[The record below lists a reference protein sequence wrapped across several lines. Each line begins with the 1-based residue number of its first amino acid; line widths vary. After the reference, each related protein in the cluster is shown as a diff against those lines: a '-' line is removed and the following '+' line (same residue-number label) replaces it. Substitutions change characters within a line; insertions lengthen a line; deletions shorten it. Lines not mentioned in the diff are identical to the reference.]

1 MSQIA
6 AMDIGS
12 TKVVVALAD
21 VEESGLLRVLAVGSA
36 PNDGVRN
43 GTVVDIETT
52 AQAILQAVRQCEQM
66 ADRKL
71 ESVVLGV
78 TGEHISGTRSPGIVP
93 IVPPGRTI
101 SSEDVHRVITHSKQ
115 IPIPAERQLLHVVPV
130 SFKVDGQAGV
140 TKPVGM
146 NGERLEVE
154 AYLVTGLKSHILNL
168 ERCVNR
174 AQIEVEEV
182 VLQPLA
188 TSESVTAASDR
199 QAGCAVVDIGGYST
213 DVAVFR
219 QGGITNSCIVP
230 VGGAH
235 VTGDLVKL
243 LKTTPE
249 EAERL
254 KLQSGS
260 CVPSDAGEKEA
271 VPVRQ
276 IGAEKPR
283 PMARRVFCE
292 IIEAR
297 VEENLMLVRDWI
309 EKVASLVEL
318 NAGVV
323 ITGGGAAL
331 TGMDRLAARI
341 FGEAPIRVAKPTPL
355 HGLGDVMS
363 GYEHAAI
370 VGLLKYAQR
379 SAAARQESQEVT
391 RFRRLISTLGSVFG
405 SKGREDIP

>member
-1 MSQIA
+1 MSQVA

-21 VEESGLLRVLAVGSA
+21 VEETGLLRVLAVGSA
-36 PNDGVRN
+36 PNEGVRS

-71 ESVVLGV
+71 DSVVLGV

-93 IVPPGRTI
+93 IVPAGRTI
-101 SSEDVHRVITHSKQ
+101 TSEDVHRVITHSKQ

-188 TSESVTAASDR
+188 TSESVIAPSDR
-199 QAGCAVVDIGGYST
+199 QAGCVVVDIGGYST

-219 QGGITNSCIVP
+219 QGGITNSSIVP
-230 VGGAH
+230 VGGSH
-235 VTGDLVKL
+235 ITGDLVKL

-254 KLQSGS
+254 KLQFGS
-260 CVPSDAGEKEA
+260 CIPSDSGEKEA
-271 VPVRQ
+271 VLVRQ
-276 IGAEKPR
+276 IGMEKPR

-297 VEENLMLVRDWI
+297 AEENLTLIRDWI
-309 EKVASLVEL
+309 QKVASWEDL

-323 ITGGGAAL
+323 LTGGGAAL
-331 TGMDRLAARI
+331 TGLDRLAARV
-341 FGEAPIRVAKPTPL
+341 FSDVPIRVAKPTPL
-355 HGLGDVMS
+355 HGLGDVVS
-363 GYEHAAI
+363 GFEHAAI
-370 VGLLKYAQR
+370 VGLLKHAQR
-379 SAAARQESQEVT
+379 NALAQQEGPEAKGI
-391 RFRRLISTLGSVFG
+391 RRLMNTIGSVFG

>member
-1 MSQIA
+1 MSQVA

-36 PNDGVRN
+36 QNDGVRN

-71 ESVVLGV
+71 ENVVLGI

-101 SSEDVHRVITHSKQ
+101 TSEDVHRVITHSKQ

-130 SFKVDGQAGV
+130 SFKVDGQPGV

-154 AYLVTGLKSHILNL
+154 AYLVTGLKSHILNI

-188 TSESVTAASDR
+188 TSEAVTAPSDR
-199 QAGCAVVDIGGYST
+199 QAGCAVLDIGGYST

-219 QGGITNSCIVP
+219 DGGVISSHIVP
-230 VGGAH
+230 IGGAH
-235 VTGDLVKL
+235 VTNDLVKL

-249 EAERL
+249 EAEGL
-254 KLQSGS
+254 KLRSGS
-260 CVPSDAGEKEA
+260 CVPTDAGEKEA
-271 VPVRQ
+271 VLVRQ
-276 IGAEKPR
+276 IGMEKPR

-297 VEENLMLVRDWI
+297 VEENLALVRDWVQ
-309 EKVASLVEL
+309 KVVSWDHL

-331 TGMDRLAARI
+331 TGMDRLAAKI
-341 FGEAPIRVAKPTPL
+341 FTGVPVRVARPTPL
-355 HGLGDVMS
+355 HGLGDVIS
-363 GYEHAAI
+363 NYEHAAI
-370 VGLLKYAQR
+370 VGLLKHAQK
-379 SAAARQESQEVT
+379 STQARQEGAEAKGL
-391 RFRRLISTLGSVFG
+391 RRLMNTIGSVFG